1 MSFNA
6 DIALGALLVSTWA
19 CSVLYTVEVIQAAH
33 YYRYFKHDSW
43 TLKLLVSSAIA
54 MDSVSMI
61 ANYASVYLYTITHWG
76 VSFHFI
82 YHSLT
87 QFAFLRR
94 FGVCAEP
101 VLGKSFWSYWK
112 KHNRTHVI
120 EQFETLYL
128 VATGVVTALVQ
139 SFLAGRYWL
148 LTRSKFITIALF
160 FFITVAAGGAF
171 ACGVTLAIFPEYKN
185 RRKVTIPAFFW
196 LITEAVTDISIASA
210 LLWEFRK
217 AESPFKETRSLL
229 NRLVAQTIQTG
240 TSGASVA
247 LAVLVTFLAN
257 PESNVPTGI
266 AYLLGRVYCI
276 TLLANLNSRKA
287 GKMWSGVIMSSGANL
302 ETRGESGKQERGEGD
317 DEYGSIHVHRTA
329 LVHIDTPPE
338 LSIGSFKINPG
349 QGLPDD
355 NPAVEIEMTVND
367 SASYSAKKKQDLFAA

>member
-54 MDSVSMI
+54 MDSVAMI

-94 FGVCAEP
+94 FG
-101 VLGKSFWSYWK
+101 
-112 KHNRTHVI
+112 
-120 EQFETLYL
+120 FETLYL

-148 LTRSKFITIALF
+148 LSKFITIALF

-171 ACGVTLAIFPEYKN
+171 AFGVTLAIFPEYKN

-276 TLLANLNSRKA
+276 TMLANLNSRKA
-287 GKMWSGVIMSSGANL
+287 GKMWSGMIMSSGANL

-367 SASYSAKKKQDLFAA
+367 SASYSAMKKQDLFAA

>member
-19 CSVLYTVEVIQAAH
+19 CSVLYTVEVIQ
-33 YYRYFKHDSW
+33 
-43 TLKLLVSSAIA
+43 LLVSSAIA
-54 MDSVSMI
+54 MDSVAMI

-76 VSFHFI
+76 DLVYVQNQYWASHFGPI
-82 YHSLT
+82 GRNIIERMLLNSLKRST
-87 QFAFLRR
+87 
-94 FGVCAEP
+94 
-101 VLGKSFWSYWK
+101 
-112 KHNRTHVI
+112 
-120 EQFETLYL
+120 L

-139 SFLAGRYWL
+139 SFLAEPEANSSPSLYSSSSRSQPAARSLVASRSRSSPNIRIGGKSPSPPCPWSSL
-148 LTRSKFITIALF
+148 LS
-160 FFITVAAGGAF
+160 
-171 ACGVTLAIFPEYKN
+171 
-185 RRKVTIPAFFW
+185 FW

-257 PESNVPTGI
+257 PESNGGFLSLPFSIRGSHIPVPTGI

-276 TLLANLNSRKA
+276 TMLANLNSRKA
-287 GKMWSGVIMSSGANL
+287 GKMWSGMIMSSGANL

-329 LVHIDTPPE
+329 L
-338 LSIGSFKINPG
+338 PG